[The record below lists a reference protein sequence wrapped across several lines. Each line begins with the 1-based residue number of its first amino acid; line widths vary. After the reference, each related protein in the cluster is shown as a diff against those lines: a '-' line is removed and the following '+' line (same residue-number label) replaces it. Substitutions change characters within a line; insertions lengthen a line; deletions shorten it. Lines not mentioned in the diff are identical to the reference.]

1 MMNENIVMLME
12 NKNYAQARKEAM
24 ELNAVDI
31 AELLEETEIDKSLI
45 LFRMLP
51 KNLAVEVFSYLSNEQ
66 QKDIINAIT
75 DKEIAHIVQE
85 LFFDDMIDLLE
96 EMPASIVKKILKNTK
111 EEERKLINQFLNYPA
126 NSAGSLMT
134 IEYVGLKKE
143 MTVKQA
149 MNYIKKIGIDR
160 ETIYTCYVMDE
171 NRKLEGIV
179 SLRKL
184 VISDDAKTIE
194 EIMNKEVIY
203 VNTHDN
209 QEAIAYLFKKYD
221 FIAIPVADKEGRLTG
236 IITIDDIIDVIEQE
250 NTEDFHKMAAIEP
263 SEEEYLE
270 TSVFILAKKRVAW
283 LLFLMVSAIFT
294 GSIIQRFENV
304 LESVVALAAFMPML
318 MGTGGNAGSQ
328 SSTLIIRGMA
338 LGQIQLSDILQVIWK
353 EMRVS
358 GIVGILLSSINFIRL
373 YYVQHVDF
381 NIAATVCLT
390 LLIVVMLAKIVGGT
404 LPIVAKRFKLD
415 PAIMASPMISTIVDA
430 VSLFVYFSIATKF
443 LGIA

>member
-1 MMNENIVMLME
+1 MNENIVMLME

-96 EMPASIVKKILKNTK
+96 EMPASVVKKILKNTK

>member
-96 EMPASIVKKILKNTK
+96 EMPASVVKKILKNTK